1 MDSGRRYGVAEMNLK
16 IIEALFNKMTVVYGN
31 EWTKKWE
38 GMPIEETKGAWAS
51 ELRNFTVEQVKHA
64 LENLPERPPNLIQFK
79 ALCQHAPVYF
89 ETAQLTYRPA
99 VPQEKRAKLM
109 EALGL

>member
-1 MDSGRRYGVAEMNLK
+1 MNLK
-16 IIEALFNKMTVVYGN
+16 IIDALFNKMTVVYGN

-51 ELRNFTVEQVKHA
+51 ELRGFTVEQVKHA
-64 LENLPERPPNLIQFK
+64 LEKLPERPPNLIQFK

-89 ETAQLTYRPA
+89 ENAQLTYRPP